1 MGMTGMELHNL
12 ADARIDT
19 LSLTD
24 ITFSSWAE
32 GLGQMAQMFSASY
45 NIFRPSD
52 GAIPFFSHHENDVRP
67 RLSSSRS
74 LLC

>member
-1 MGMTGMELHNL
+1 MELHNL

-24 ITFSSWAE
+24 ITFSSWAG
-32 GLGQMAQMFSASY
+32 GLGHSAQMFSASF
-45 NIFRPSD
+45 NLFAPSER
-52 GAIPFFSHHENDVRP
+52 AIPFLSHHENDVRP